1 MRIHTKF
8 CIFIPVNGLKPVEF
22 RGNSLDDRR
31 ALPVDARRAAGYQV
45 DRVQR
50 GQEPDDWKPL
60 SSVGRGVQEIRLW
73 DVAGTFRVVYVA
85 RFAEMGK

>member
-1 MRIHTKF
+1 LYTGSGEWTKARRV
-8 CIFIPVNGLKPVEF
+8 P
-22 RGNSLDDRR
+22 GNSLDELR
-31 ALPVDARRAAGYQV
+31 AFPVDARRAAGHQI

>member
-1 MRIHTKF
+1 MS
-8 CIFIPVNGLKPVEF
+8 GLKPVEF
-22 RGNSLDDRR
+22 RGNSLDELR
-31 ALPVDARRAAGYQV
+31 AFPVDARRAAGHQI

-60 SSVGRGVQEIRLW
+60 SSVGRGVQEIRIW
-73 DVAGTFRVVYVA
+73 DEAGTFRVVYVA